1 MGSILQMRSDDL
13 GKLVLR
19 LTVAV
24 LMLFHGWFK
33 VQHGVG
39 WIAGMLG
46 GAGFFAFGVYI
57 AEVIAP
63 LLIIIGFRTRLAA
76 AIIAFDMV
84 MAYVLVL
91 RPYLL
96 AIKEIGGGLVT
107 EVELFFLLGA
117 LALFFMG
124 GGKYSITGGTGSWD

>member
-1 MGSILQMRSDDL
+1 MGSLLQLRSDDL

-19 LTVAV
+19 LTIAI

-46 GAGFFAFGVYI
+46 GAGFLAFGVYI
-57 AEVIAP
+57 AEIIAP
-63 LLIIIGFRTRLAA
+63 LFIIFGLRTRLAA
-76 AIIAFDMV
+76 LVIAFDMV

-91 RPYLL
+91 RPHLF
-96 AIKEIGGGLVT
+96 AIKEMGGGLAT
-107 EVELFFLLGA
+107 EIELFFLLGS

-124 GGKYSITGGTGSWD
+124 GGKYSITGGKGAWD